1 MEDIK
6 ETMHEHHHDHD
17 HHHEH
22 DEHCGCGHDHHEHHH
37 EHDEHCG
44 CGHDHH
50 EHEHHHDH
58 DHEHHHHHENI
69 EITTHEDSVTAS
81 VRIAFREE
89 RAEAEVLLRSFM
101 RAVAEETEALGGT
114 IGHIKFY
121 LKESTGS
128 MFSMTDTEEIQK
140 KDALRTEIRAE
151 GVAIVLGLEPE
162 QLEEIVAAHYP
173 GAV

>member
-1 MEDIK
+1 MEEIK
-6 ETMHEHHHDHD
+6 ENVPEKGHEECCCGHEHHHGHDHD
-17 HHHEH
+17 HEHRHDH
-22 DEHCGCGHDHHEHHH
+22 DEHCGCGRDH
-37 EHDEHCG
+37 EHD
-44 CGHDHH
+44 
-50 EHEHHHDH
+50 HEHHHDH
-58 DHEHHHHHENI
+58 DHEHHHHHHENI

-89 RAEAEVLLRSFM
+89 RSEAEVLLRSFM

-114 IGHIKFY
+114 IGHIKFF

-151 GVAIVLGLEPE
+151 GVAIVIGLDPE

>member
-1 MEDIK
+1 MEDDK
-6 ETMHEHHHDHD
+6 ETMREHHHG
-17 HHHEH
+17 H
-22 DEHCGCGHDHHEHHH
+22 DEHCGCGHDHHEHRH

-44 CGHDHH
+44 CDHDH
-50 EHEHHHDH
+50 EHNHDH
-58 DHEHHHHHENI
+58 DHGHHHHHHENI

-81 VRIAFREE
+81 IRIVFREV
-89 RAEAEVLLRSFM
+89 RSEAEVLLRSFM

-114 IGHIKFY
+114 IGHIKFF

-151 GVAIVLGLEPE
+151 GVAIVIGLEPE

>member
-22 DEHCGCGHDHHEHHH
+22 DEHC
-37 EHDEHCG
+37 
-44 CGHDHH
+44 
-50 EHEHHHDH
+50 DH

-114 IGHIKFY
+114 IGHIKFF

>member
-1 MEDIK
+1 MKDTTMEDTK

-17 HHHEH
+17 EHCGCGHGHHEHHHDH
-22 DEHCGCGHDHHEHHH
+22 DEHCGCGQSHHDH
-37 EHDEHCG
+37 EHD
-44 CGHDHH
+44 H
-50 EHEHHHDH
+50 EHEHH
-58 DHEHHHHHENI
+58 HHHHHENI

-81 VRIAFREE
+81 VRIVFREE
-89 RAEAEVLLRSFM
+89 RAEAEVLLKSFM

-114 IGHIKFY
+114 IGHIKFF
-121 LKESTGS
+121 LRESTGS

-162 QLEEIVAAHYP
+162 QLEEMVAAHYP